1 MTEEG
6 KVHRCSQQHL
16 QIQKRQNSSL
26 CSCLYKLPAGCFER
40 ELECL
45 FQTVHTLLPA
55 FKRWALNRHEKK
67 KHTLWIR
74 LRFYSVRMKYLH
86 GEFWKVNFGSVY
98 LRSGCFSLLKT
109 VGQVHPSI
117 PTASG
122 LVNPARCGKLV
133 AEVSSF
139 KNIGEAYSW
148 FLLI

>member
-45 FQTVHTLLPA
+45 FQTVHTLLPV

-67 KHTLWIR
+67 KAHALNQVEILFCEDEIR
-74 LRFYSVRMKYLH
+74 
-86 GEFWKVNFGSVY
+86 
-98 LRSGCFSLLKT
+98 T
-109 VGQVHPSI
+109 Q
-117 PTASG
+117 
-122 LVNPARCGKLV
+122 
-133 AEVSSF
+133 
-139 KNIGEAYSW
+139 
-148 FLLI
+148 